1 MLENVPKKHGAEEA
15 ILDMCQL
22 WRDLVPPGCQLAS
35 PPVFVGGS
43 FLTFKKIKA
52 WTRPVVFKSEQLCFF
67 LIYYWSCVKRKCK

>member
-1 MLENVPKKHGAEEA
+1 MLGSVPKKHDAEEA

-43 FLTFKKIKA
+43 FLTFKKKMWKMA
-52 WTRPVVFKSEQLCFF
+52 Q
-67 LIYYWSCVKRKCK
+67 